1 MLDFNGQT
9 RRVRFVLAVLTM
21 DKMESPIAKAYIAPE
36 NFEEPLRYSGYVQQP
51 DGRPE
56 FSPTFDSLSAALAW
70 ARSRTDFVIARGVSG
85 PYYWYGVGPSPS
97 DITAPPE

>member
-1 MLDFNGQT
+1 MEN
-9 RRVRFVLAVLTM
+9 V
-21 DKMESPIAKAYIAPE
+21 ESPIAKAYIAPE
-36 NFEEPLRYSGYVQQP
+36 NFDEPLRYSGYVEQP

-70 ARSRTDFVIARGVSG
+70 APDRTDFVIARGVSG